1 MTIEE
6 CITECEAIMTACG
19 LLQQT
24 EAYKYNKQLAEWLKE
39 LLAWRQFGENLGH
52 ILANYMNE
60 EQINRIL
67 RGDIDVSDD

>member
-6 CITECEAIMTACG
+6 CITDCEQVIFGAKMMK
-19 LLQQT
+19 QT
-24 EAYKYNKQLAEWLKE
+24 EVYKYNKQLAEWLKE

-67 RGDIDVSDD
+67 RGDIDDSDD